1 MLTAFGAKRNYISKL
16 MSNPNNTVLINNMPG
31 ATSQVN
37 PQLNKLPGV
46 INEAASGSIE
56 ASSPKS
62 VDVAQT
68 TPRATPEAKLETSES
83 SDTSIPTARHNVN
96 SGQAENSG
104 NPFDPAYK
112 RNAAPSRSA
121 RSFHSFGKTR
131 CKRVRRQ
138 RECRRKSVSIFHICP
153 GLRSRALQKPQ
164 ADRATAG
171 RGQQESSS
179 TAAGRR
185 AFYDSEEK
193 ST

>member
-83 SDTSIPTARHNVN
+83 SDTSIPTPRQNVN
-96 SGQAENSG
+96 REREFFPPRVMYRPLA
-104 NPFDPAYK
+104 PV
-112 RNAAPSRSA
+112 AAPQGLPSCAAYLLLR
-121 RSFHSFGKTR
+121 F
-131 CKRVRRQ
+131 Q
-138 RECRRKSVSIFHICP
+138 
-153 GLRSRALQKPQ
+153 GLRPVVLL
-164 ADRATAG
+164 
-171 RGQQESSS
+171 
-179 TAAGRR
+179 AAYP
-185 AFYDSEEK
+185 A
-193 ST
+193 